1 MTRRRA
7 CLVGCLLALLC
18 GRALAA
24 STAGARPVHTLTI
37 VTGHLYGPGPLAD
50 QETPAGAL
58 RGLELQTGA
67 RGGLRGV
74 IPLLNNGAAEPNL
87 PGEALQGGTVDGRL
101 CDGTRINENID
112 VGFVELM
119 NGRFKLLL
127 AAIDGGPA
135 QGAARFFLDEHG
147 NWTIG
152 DDIAIDPGFAW
163 GLVKLE
169 NFRWST
175 GPRRLPRSTQT
186 AEGHPGGVD
195 QAGSRVSGDFI
206 PGRLGDDDLDGRLD
220 GLMNAVGSFPL
231 SSVILP
237 GAPFAQTRTFV
248 SDIELSPADAAA
260 LTLANA
266 ASYVRLAVEGVT
278 PADELRQAATRR
290 LELTER
296 HLARAAAQGDA
307 GSGET
312 WSAARATVAR
322 ALDALRGGHVAALA
336 ELERLA
342 SALLERDSWQ

>member
-1 MTRRRA
+1 
-7 CLVGCLLALLC
+7 
-18 GRALAA
+18 
-24 STAGARPVHTLTI
+24 
-37 VTGHLYGPGPLAD
+37 
-50 QETPAGAL
+50 
-58 RGLELQTGA
+58 
-67 RGGLRGV
+67 
-74 IPLLNNGAAEPNL
+74 
-87 PGEALQGGTVDGRL
+87 
-101 CDGTRINENID
+101 
-112 VGFVELM
+112 M

-135 QGAARFFLDEHG
+135 HGAARFFLDEHG

-152 DDIAIDPGFAW
+152 DDIAIDPGFTW

-248 SDIELSPADAAA
+248 SDIDSFRP
-260 LTLANA
+260 
-266 ASYVRLAVEGVT
+266 
-278 PADELRQAATRR
+278 TRPR
-290 LELTER
+290 
-296 HLARAAAQGDA
+296 
-307 GSGET
+307 
-312 WSAARATVAR
+312 
-322 ALDALRGGHVAALA
+322 
-336 ELERLA
+336 
-342 SALLERDSWQ
+342 